1 MGIVARRTTIS
12 VPTPAHKTTN
22 AQYGVY
28 RLKVTGTSYM
38 LHQNCTTSPKRT
50 VVSYSPLKV
59 GWYLW
64 EN

>member
-1 MGIVARRTTIS
+1 M
-12 VPTPAHKTTN
+12 PTPAHKTTN